1 MYYLYFYYLLSQ
13 FHKKN
18 LMKTLFIAVAIIIVA
33 YLALTVAI
41 RLTGNDQKSG
51 TAVVSSALTSKI
63 EFKVKGKLNDTDVFK
78 DRIIPWI
85 SIADPGKETDSL
97 IDANE
102 VVTQFTKAT
111 LIIDYPLT
119 NKATLELTTDGK
131 GLTRKQL
138 ILLISKKYHEVY
150 DEEEATATIKTAPP
164 KDRGQLLN
172 RNKTN
177 GKYGIYG
184 HDITDLDLDWVE
196 VTQGA
201 DGKIYLTLEI
211 ES

>member
-1 MYYLYFYYLLSQ
+1 
-13 FHKKN
+13 
-18 LMKTLFIAVAIIIVA
+18 MKYKTSIIAVAIIIVA
-33 YLALTVAI
+33 CLALTIAV
-41 RLTGNDQKSG
+41 RYSDNVPKRSTTDG
-51 TAVVSSALTSKI
+51 TSTLVSKI
-63 EFKVKGKLNDTDVFK
+63 EFKVKGSKSDTDVFK

-85 SIADPGKETDSL
+85 SIADPGKEIDSL

-102 VVTQFTKAT
+102 VVTQFTRAT

-119 NKATLELTTDGK
+119 NKATFELTTEGK
-131 GLTRKQL
+131 GFTRKQL
-138 ILLISKKYHEVY
+138 ILLISQKYHEVY
-150 DEEEATATIKTAPP
+150 DEEEATATIKTVPAD
-164 KDRGQLLN
+164 KRGQLLN

>member
-1 MYYLYFYYLLSQ
+1 
-13 FHKKN
+13 
-18 LMKTLFIAVAIIIVA
+18 MKYKTSLIAITIVILAVLTLNVV
-33 YLALTVAI
+33 I
-41 RLTGNDQKSG
+41 RFSGDVQKS
-51 TAVVSSALTSKI
+51 TSTLPSKI
-63 EFKVKGKLNDTDVFK
+63 EFKVKGSKSDTNVFK

-85 SIADPGKETDSL
+85 SIADPGKQTDSL
-97 IDANE
+97 IDADE
-102 VVTQFTKAT
+102 IVAQFSKAT

-119 NKATLELTTDGK
+119 SKATFELSTDGK

-138 ILLISKKYHEVY
+138 IMLISQKYHEVY
-150 DEEEATATIKTAPP
+150 DEEEATATIKTIPP
-164 KDRGQLLN
+164 KERGQLLN
-172 RNKTN
+172 RNKTD

-196 VTQGA
+196 ITEGT

>member
-1 MYYLYFYYLLSQ
+1 MYCLYFYYPLSQ

-18 LMKTLFIAVAIIIVA
+18 LMKTLFIAVAIVIVA
-33 YLALTVAI
+33 YLALNIAI
-41 RLTGNDQKSG
+41 RLTGNDHKSG
-51 TAVVSSALTSKI
+51 TAARLSTLTSKI

-85 SIADPGKETDSL
+85 SIADPGKETDRL

-102 VVTQFTKAT
+102 AVTQFSKAT

-119 NKATLELTTDGK
+119 NKATFELTTDGK

-138 ILLISKKYHEVY
+138 ILLISQKYHEVY
-150 DEEEATATIKTAPP
+150 DEEEATATIKTIPP
-164 KDRGQLLN
+164 KERGQLLN
-172 RNKTN
+172 RNKTD

-196 VTQGA
+196 VTQGT